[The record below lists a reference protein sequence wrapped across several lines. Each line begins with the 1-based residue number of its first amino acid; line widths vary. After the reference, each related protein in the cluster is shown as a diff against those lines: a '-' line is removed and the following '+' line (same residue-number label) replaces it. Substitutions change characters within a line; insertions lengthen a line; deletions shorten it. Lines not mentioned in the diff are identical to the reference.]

1 MSNYAKNTLL
11 LAYDVFIV
19 SGSMIINTNQLSV
32 EQLDDLERL
41 SQACKQHDRLLPN
54 IYTHI
59 LSQPRMFP
67 ACLLHYDQGKLI
79 GFLSAYFFYDDA
91 VEVSI
96 LVHPEAR
103 RKKIAT
109 TLLQAIM
116 PLIQSQRYQ
125 TLIFSSPAD
134 LNSSWLIEK
143 QFIYKHSEYSMERG
157 DLQPILA
164 SKQALSCRTATR
176 DDILYL
182 CALDEACF
190 PQKQSNIIQ
199 RFEHLF
205 NGHDYQIILA
215 MYKNQVIA
223 KAHMRWQQQCVT
235 LSDIAVMPQHQG
247 QGFGSEL
254 IIHCINL
261 ALSEGI
267 HVLDLDV
274 ETHNQKALNIY
285 TRLGFVTKNACDY
298 WSIALEQPVE

>member
-1 MSNYAKNTLL
+1 MLKTRYSYHMT
-11 LAYDVFIV
+11 FFTV
-19 SGSMIINTNQLSV
+19 SGSMIKHTNQLSL

-41 SQACKQHDRLLPN
+41 AQACKQHDTRLPN
-54 IYTHI
+54 LYTHI
-59 LSQPRMFP
+59 LSQSRMLP
-67 ACLLHYDQGKLI
+67 ACLLHYEQGKLI

-96 LVHPEAR
+96 LIHPDAR

-109 TLLQAIM
+109 TLLHAII

-125 TLIFSSPAD
+125 VLIFSSPAD

-143 QFIYKHSEYSMERG
+143 QLIYKHCEYSMQRD

-164 SKQALSCRTATR
+164 SKQTLSCRTATR
-176 DDILYL
+176 DDILHL

-190 PQKQSNIIQ
+190 PQKQSNNAQ

-205 NGHDYQIILA
+205 RGHDYQIVLA
-215 MYKNQVIA
+215 MYNNQVIA
-223 KAHMRWQQQCVT
+223 KAHMRWQQQRVT

-274 ETHNQKALNIY
+274 ETHNQKALNLY

-298 WSIALEQPVE
+298 WSLTLEQPTK